1 MKFKKLLLCLFVVA
15 CFSAEMLAQDFP
27 ETSWRD
33 LADTSWYNENDTEFD
48 ISSAEE
54 LAGLS
59 LLVEEGDSFESKIIH
74 IVADINLDENIWE
87 PIGYGNDNPF
97 SGTVYG
103 NNHVIS
109 NLLITGLNRDFLGL
123 FGQTVGASF
132 YDIIVDGAHIDD
144 VGGDSAVLVANM
156 YTNGLIQNC
165 HVRNADI
172 TMAGGSIGGLNG
184 GALTDSYIKKSS
196 FSGNVTGENQV
207 GGLSSQVW
215 DQGGVSESWSEGTV
229 TGEYIVGGLI
239 GFGTMTFMPD
249 RNVVI
254 ENSYSRSDVTALSE
268 IGMAG
273 GLYGAAQSNVII
285 KNSYS
290 TGLITGQDAVGA
302 VIGSAGAVQVEN
314 VYFDSE
320 TAGTDVAVGDIQGPA
335 DLDIEAKTTEEMT
348 TADFAATL
356 NAEQE
361 DAPWNQEEGVNDNYP
376 FLGEGNLSIDKN
388 ESLQIALYPTA
399 VENDFT
405 IQSDANLQGYQI
417 YSLQGRLVRQGN
429 LGTGK
434 NNIHVA
440 QLSSGIYLVKV
451 YGNQQ
456 SVTKKIIKK

>member
-1 MKFKKLLLCLFVVA
+1 MKFRKLLLCLFVAA
-15 CFSAEMLAQDFP
+15 CFSVEMLAQDFP

-33 LADTSWYNENDTEFD
+33 LADTSWYNESDTEFD

-59 LLVEEGDSFESKIIH
+59 LLVEEGDNFENKTIH
-74 IVADINLDENIWE
+74 IVADIDLDGNIWE

-103 NNHVIS
+103 NDHIIS

-123 FGQTVGASF
+123 FGQTGNASF

-144 VGGDSAVLVANM
+144 IGGDSAVLVANM
-156 YTNGLIQNC
+156 FTNGLIQNC
-165 HVRNADI
+165 HVKNADI

-184 GALTDSYIKKSS
+184 GALTDSYIKNSS

-229 TGEYIVGGLI
+229 TGDYIVGGLI
-239 GFGTMTFMPD
+239 GFGTMTFVPD

-254 ENSYSRSDVTALSE
+254 ENSYSRSEVTALSE
-268 IGMAG
+268 VGMVG

-290 TGLITGQDAVGA
+290 TGLVTGQNAVGG
-302 VIGSAGAVQVEN
+302 VIGSAGAVEVEN
-314 VYFDSE
+314 VYFDTE
-320 TAGTDVAVGDIQGPA
+320 TSGTDVAVGEMQGPA
-335 DLDIEAKTTEEMT
+335 DLDIEAMTAEEMT
-348 TADFAATL
+348 TPDFAVLL

-361 DAPWNQEEGVNDNYP
+361 DKPWKQEEGQNDNYP
-376 FLGEGNLSIDKN
+376 FLGNGDMGVDKN
-388 ESLQIALYPTA
+388 ESLQVMLYPTV
-399 VENDFT
+399 VEHDFT
-405 IQSDANLQGYQI
+405 IQSDVNLRAYEI
-417 YSLQGRLVRQGN
+417 YSLQGRLVRVGN
-429 LGTGK
+429 LNAGE
-434 NNIHVA
+434 NNISAA

-451 YGNQQ
+451 YGDQK
-456 SVTKKIIKK
+456 STTKKIIKK